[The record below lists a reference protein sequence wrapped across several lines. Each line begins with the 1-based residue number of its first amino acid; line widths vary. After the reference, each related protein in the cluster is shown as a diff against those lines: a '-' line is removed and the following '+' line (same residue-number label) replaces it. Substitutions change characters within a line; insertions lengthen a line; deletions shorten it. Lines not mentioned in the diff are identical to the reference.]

1 MAFFAALRR
10 IHDSTAPP
18 ADEFVPVILLSAKAK
33 ICSKMEKPERA
44 RPTLEAAGISV
55 YRLTA

>member
-10 IHDSTAPP
+10 IHHYTAPQ
-18 ADEFVPVILLSAKAK
+18 FVPVILLSAKAK